1 MKQRARGITLI
12 ELMVA
17 LTIGSVLIAGAVL
30 VYSQS
35 RNTYTVNET
44 VARLQENARYIMSI
58 IETDVQLAGHFGF
71 SNVPDY
77 ISYISGGSV
86 SSLLPAA
93 RMRKESTAV
102 AAIDHECE
110 NNFVVD
116 VISTVQ
122 GSDNTF
128 PLKCAAQGGGA
139 LENTDTLTIRRTS
152 SRPVE
157 PRAGQV
163 QLLASRLS
171 PVSQYLFADGQLPS
185 TPARKQGWVELRDLV
200 VRTYYVSRSSD
211 ADNNVPALRVKALSG
226 VKLDERP
233 AEGSGEVLSGVEDLQ
248 VQFGVDTGDY
258 DGNGEIDPGRDF
270 NEDGIPD
277 SPNGIATRYVNPADL
292 KPGHQVVSVRVWL
305 LLRAL
310 QPEPGYRDTQT
321 YTYANKQIPARNDA
335 FRRLLVSRTIHLR
348 NARQL

>member
-93 RMRKESTAV
+93 RMRKESSAV

-116 VISTVQ
+116 
-122 GSDNTF
+122 
-128 PLKCAAQGGGA
+128 
-139 LENTDTLTIRRTS
+139 
-152 SRPVE
+152 
-157 PRAGQV
+157 
-163 QLLASRLS
+163 
-171 PVSQYLFADGQLPS
+171 
-185 TPARKQGWVELRDLV
+185 
-200 VRTYYVSRSSD
+200 
-211 ADNNVPALRVKALSG
+211 
-226 VKLDERP
+226 
-233 AEGSGEVLSGVEDLQ
+233 
-248 VQFGVDTGDY
+248 
-258 DGNGEIDPGRDF
+258 
-270 NEDGIPD
+270 
-277 SPNGIATRYVNPADL
+277 
-292 KPGHQVVSVRVWL
+292 
-305 LLRAL
+305 
-310 QPEPGYRDTQT
+310 
-321 YTYANKQIPARNDA
+321 
-335 FRRLLVSRTIHLR
+335 
-348 NARQL
+348 